1 MANRFPPLFSTPMI
15 SAPQAAPIALPRAPD
30 RLAPPMTQAAIARR
44 PVHLAPAFLRRAG
57 AAPRVDRSSA
67 DRAGGKFPAAEPS
80 LEEAEGPGTYLL
92 DTTQV
97 VGSARENPHAASRA
111 RGAGSS
117 VGAGAGRRSFSRAR
131 AVPPSRA
138 SPAARP

>member
-57 AAPRVDRSSA
+57 PAPRVDRSSA

-80 LEEAEGPGTYLL
+80 LEEAEGPGTYVL
-92 DTTQV
+92 
-97 VGSARENPHAASRA
+97 GHHAGGRFGPRESACSIPRAGCRIVSR
-111 RGAGSS
+111 
-117 VGAGAGRRSFSRAR
+117 RRRR
-131 AVPPSRA
+131 
-138 SPAARP
+138 